1 MSEAAE
7 CEKPAHPPASKIPK
21 SKSFSSKKR
30 NCTQN
35 SKTESAPRY
44 QQRGRAVYCSEAV
57 YCSVHCAP
65 YCHVLPMQIL
75 FIQCY
80 QISISVRIFQK
91 NLPTSSVFHLM
102 TLLDW
107 MLEENGLF
115 SYTLNI
121 DCGSF

>member
-7 CEKPAHPPASKIPK
+7 GEKPAHPPASKIPK
-21 SKSFSSKKR
+21 SKSFSAKKR
-30 NCTQN
+30 SCTQN

-44 QQRGRAVYCSEAV
+44 QQRGRAVYCSA
-57 YCSVHCAP
+57 YCAP
-65 YCHVLPMQIL
+65 YCRVLPMQIL

-80 QISISVRIFQK
+80 QISISVGIFQK

-107 MLEENGLF
+107 MLAENGLF